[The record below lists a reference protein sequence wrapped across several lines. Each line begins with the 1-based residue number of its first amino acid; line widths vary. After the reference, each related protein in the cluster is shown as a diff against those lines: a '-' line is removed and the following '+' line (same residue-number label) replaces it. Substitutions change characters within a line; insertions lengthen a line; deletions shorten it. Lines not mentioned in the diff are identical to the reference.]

1 MPIESSNGT
10 FAYDAEMGRIAE
22 AYLAMWQALSARD
35 PAADRWSEPVEL
47 GSASER
53 RVRAERAVAAA
64 AAGSSKT
71 AARELRRDHRRFS
84 KQIEE
89 LSLGAPFDEK
99 ARGLLRRFRD
109 EGLRVADDA
118 VHNVRA
124 QGRS

>member
-1 MPIESSNGT
+1 MPIESGSGT

-35 PAADRWSEPVEL
+35 PEADRWSEPVEL

-53 RVRAERAVAAA
+53 LVRAERAVASAA
-64 AAGSSKT
+64 DGSSKSV
-71 AARELRRDHRRFS
+71 ARELRRDHRRFS

-99 ARGLLRRFRD
+99 ARELLRRCRD
-109 EGLRVADDA
+109 QGLRIADDA
-118 VHNVRA
+118 VQNVRA
-124 QGRS
+124 QGRC